1 MAITCHRWP
10 QQPSINAI
18 LGVRNQE
25 SYTGHKFPCHSTHSL
40 QPLDVGI
47 FGPLSTAY
55 LSELHVQQQH
65 SQGLLLVKSQ
75 ISTGYSSKL
84 GLLQRPNPTSKLLL
98 KPLVYGH
105 KIGRL

>member
-1 MAITCHRWP
+1 MQFLEYAIKNH
-10 QQPSINAI
+10 I
-18 LGVRNQE
+18 LVM
-25 SYTGHKFPCHSTHSL
+25 KFPSHSTHSL

-55 LSELHVQQQH
+55 LSELHVQQQR

-84 GLLQRPNPTSKLLL
+84 GPLQRPNPTSKLLL
-98 KPLVYGH
+98 KLLVYGH
-105 KIGRL
+105 KIGQL